1 MKKSLLFLLVSAA
14 AGAALIGGTF
24 AAWAVTDNADPF
36 SVKITPGTLDVGDT
50 KSVTLEWGSK
60 ELINIEQLGMGEEKG
75 PYKVGLKATTSDA
88 SAFTGSLEVK
98 LETEATATE
107 KLIDYLHVNVYDKVK
122 TEAGAAVLLTV
133 PDASENYTVK
143 EDIVVTSGT
152 VKDVYFYI
160 SLDSSIPPLVY
171 NSIKSDI
178 VTLTVDWNKGSA
190 IEEVTSQTV
199 YFNNTGS
206 WSDVYVYAWKSADGA
221 MNAAWPGVKMSQAK
235 GAVYTAAIDVGFDKV
250 IFNNGNDDQTDDL
263 ALPEVSANTPY
274 YNGSAWV
281 AAPDLS
287 AESLYYLVGTMNE
300 WQTDAAYL
308 LTKDISKEGYT
319 YSIKNVN
326 IAANSDLKIVDPTTN
341 TWYGEN
347 STDGGSPNFH
357 IGEANHYDF
366 YFNPEGPTYI
376 YCEAHV

>member
-98 LETEATATE
+98 LETEATGTE
-107 KLIDYLHVNVYDKVK
+107 KLIDYLHVNVYDKAK
-122 TEAGAAVLLTV
+122 TEAEAAVLLTV

-143 EDIVVTSGT
+143 KDIVVTSGT
-152 VKDVYFYI
+152 VKDVFFYI
-160 SLDSSIPPLVY
+160 SLDSGISPLVY
-171 NSIKSDI
+171 ESIKSDV

-199 YFNNTGS
+199 YFNNS
-206 WSDVYVYAWKSADGA
+206 ENWSDVYVYAWKSADGA

-250 IFNNGNDDQTDDL
+250 IFNNGNGAQTDDL

-274 YNGSAWV
+274 YTGSTWV

-308 LTKDISKEGYT
+308 LTEDDSKEGYT
-319 YSIKNVN
+319 YSIKNLN

-347 STDGGSPNFH
+347 STEGGAPNFH